1 MKNLLSACVHS
12 VVCEYVN
19 NNNEYLYHR
28 IMLCMVDIVVNTIS
42 FYGKG
47 NIPDDA
53 IEVASSFWRNFTP
66 NEGNSSC
73 EIDEQYKKLS
83 FYMVNNKLNNKD
95 ECSVRAVRLL
105 QVKYNTLAPDYNCD
119 IFPLFIDYVLGYGGA
134 PNTILAIVKN
144 HFNDII

>member
-1 MKNLLSACVHS
+1 MKNLLSACVYS
-12 VVCEYVN
+12 IVCEHVN
-19 NNNEYLYHR
+19 NNNEYFYHR

-42 FYGKG
+42 FNRKR
-47 NIPDDA
+47 NILDDS
-53 IEVASSFWRNFTP
+53 IEVANSFWGNFTP

-83 FYMVNNKLNNKD
+83 FYMINNKD

-105 QVKYNTLAPDYNCD
+105 QVKYDTLAPDYNCD

-134 PNTILAIVKN
+134 PNTILGIVKN